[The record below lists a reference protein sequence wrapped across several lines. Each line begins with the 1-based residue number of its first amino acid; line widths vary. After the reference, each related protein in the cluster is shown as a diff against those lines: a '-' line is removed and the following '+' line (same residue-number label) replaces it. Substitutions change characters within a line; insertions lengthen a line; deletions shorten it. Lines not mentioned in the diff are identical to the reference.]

1 MAPILCSLCY
11 ELGCLLIRA
20 PGDLSP
26 WQKEPGLMEKTA
38 CILGVP
44 GCLKRMQAHGPAPL
58 DSCAG
63 RGPERDLPRRAPPWS
78 SSRGM

>member
-44 GCLKRMQAHGPAPL
+44 WLPEEDAGPWPI
-58 DSCAG
+58 
-63 RGPERDLPRRAPPWS
+63 P
-78 SSRGM
+78 SRLLCWEGA